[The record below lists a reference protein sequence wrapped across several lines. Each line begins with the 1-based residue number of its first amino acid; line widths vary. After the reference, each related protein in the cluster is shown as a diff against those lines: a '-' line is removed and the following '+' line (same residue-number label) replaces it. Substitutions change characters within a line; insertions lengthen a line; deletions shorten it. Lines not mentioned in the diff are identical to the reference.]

1 MINLEIILLIYPNKT
16 KLDNN
21 NQIVFKNKTKKFK
34 NKIKNYKKE

>member
-16 KLDNN
+16 KLDNK